1 MEMTVTAD
9 RTFGR
14 SVWWADLRQNLRLAL
29 MGVLVAAVLIVA
41 SLGATVAEQPWFT
54 VVGLLGLAVGVLLLV
69 VVAAWPFQHR
79 VHESSAIMQP
89 VRYVFA
95 PDGVE
100 WTTESSAVR
109 LFWPAIRGVRLLP
122 YAYMINRSDGGAGHL
137 ICRTTLS
144 PIQDA
149 QLRAYFA
156 AHLAEKSTTTGA

>member
-9 RTFGR
+9 RAFGR
-14 SVWWADLRQNLRLAL
+14 SVWWADLRQNVRLA
-29 MGVLVAAVLIVA
+29 MTGILVAVVLIAA
-41 SLGATVAEQPWFT
+41 SIGATVAESPWFT
-54 VVGLLGLAVGVLLLV
+54 VIGLLGLAVGALLLV
-69 VVAAWPFQHR
+69 VVAAWPFQRR
-79 VHESSAIMQP
+79 VRETSPIMQP

-100 WTTESSAVR
+100 WTTESSTVR

-137 ICRTTLS
+137 ICRTTLT

-156 AHLAEKSTTTGA
+156 THLAEKSTTTGA